1 MFAPPTRVA
10 HTSRGLRCVRT
21 TSRTHARKR
30 HVCATRR
37 LKLPRDPDGKKLP
50 ALLRPYGC
58 QITRQT
64 GSHLRLTSA
73 RKGRDHHVTIPA
85 HRELS
90 VGTLHRILRDVA
102 MYLEM
107 ELATF
112 LNELFGP

>member
-1 MFAPPTRVA
+1 
-10 HTSRGLRCVRT
+10 
-21 TSRTHARKR
+21 
-30 HVCATRR
+30 
-37 LKLPRDPDGKKLP
+37 
-50 ALLRPYGC
+50 
-58 QITRQT
+58 
-64 GSHLRLTSA
+64 LTSA